1 MNTGIILSL
10 VLGGLLAVIP
20 AGILWLLDRS
30 RLMTFGI
37 AIVQMGVQ
45 LLLLCGVVWAL
56 IKVDKLWL
64 SLLWLLLTTGW
75 LTWLV
80 TKRCK
85 LELGRYALPIGV
97 GLLVSTLL
105 VGLWLLLA
113 VSPAHSLA
121 AQWFVPVT
129 ALLSGHSAIRLIQ
142 GFSTYIEA
150 LKTDEQQYEFLRGNG
165 ASHQKALLPFL
176 KRSLQAVF
184 SKTCASLSVMGIATM
199 PLLLVGILLGGIAPL
214 EAFMWV
220 VVLTVGCV
228 AASVLAL
235 GIAIWLV
242 DRRLFDSLGKM
253 TLALMAF
260 TLSVTACNGQNAHH
274 STPTKYELPAPL
286 KDRPEQILTRTG
298 YTTSYN
304 RETKNPNWV
313 AWHLTREHTRGQNQ
327 RKQVVFTEDL
337 DVSPRATNND
347 YYNSRYDRG
356 HMCPAGDNKWDRKAM
371 NESFLFTNICPQN
384 HGLNK
389 NEWNDLEIQCRSWAR
404 EYGAIDIVCGP
415 VYEAHNPRTIGKNK
429 VRVPDAF
436 FKVILCRKGSNPK
449 AIGFIYRNV
458 GQKQT
463 LQEAVRT
470 VDEIE
475 RLTGIDFF
483 PALEDGLERKIEAEA
498 RLSDW

>member
-64 SLLWLLLTTGW
+64 SLLWLLLATGW

-150 LKTDEQQYEFLRGNG
+150 LW
-165 ASHQKALLPFL
+165 S
-176 KRSLQAVF
+176 
-184 SKTCASLSVMGIATM
+184 
-199 PLLLVGILLGGIAPL
+199 
-214 EAFMWV
+214 
-220 VVLTVGCV
+220 
-228 AASVLAL
+228 
-235 GIAIWLV
+235 
-242 DRRLFDSLGKM
+242 
-253 TLALMAF
+253 
-260 TLSVTACNGQNAHH
+260 
-274 STPTKYELPAPL
+274 
-286 KDRPEQILTRTG
+286 
-298 YTTSYN
+298 
-304 RETKNPNWV
+304 
-313 AWHLTREHTRGQNQ
+313 
-327 RKQVVFTEDL
+327 
-337 DVSPRATNND
+337 
-347 YYNSRYDRG
+347 
-356 HMCPAGDNKWDRKAM
+356 
-371 NESFLFTNICPQN
+371 
-384 HGLNK
+384 
-389 NEWNDLEIQCRSWAR
+389 
-404 EYGAIDIVCGP
+404 
-415 VYEAHNPRTIGKNK
+415 
-429 VRVPDAF
+429 
-436 FKVILCRKGSNPK
+436 
-449 AIGFIYRNV
+449 
-458 GQKQT
+458 
-463 LQEAVRT
+463 
-470 VDEIE
+470 
-475 RLTGIDFF
+475 
-483 PALEDGLERKIEAEA
+483 
-498 RLSDW
+498 